1 MRPYSND
8 LRQKVVEAYTKGE
21 GSMRRLAARFSVS
34 LDFVWRLLKRYRQT
48 RRVDPKPHG
57 GGQPRK
63 LRELDEAI
71 LEQLVEEHADAT
83 LSELNQLLKAKT
95 GVAVS
100 DATIGLSLRRRGIT
114 RKKLSYHASE
124 READEEIEQARQQ
137 FQQAQ
142 AEMDPTHLI
151 FIDEAGVNL
160 GMARRYGRAPRGC
173 RAHADKPVN
182 PGPNLTLVSALG
194 LTEVRAIMELDGPL
208 NGNAFTSFIH
218 QLLVP
223 TLQPG
228 DQVWLDNLSSHQVA
242 GIQEAVQAQQAEVH
256 FLPPYSPDF
265 SPIEL
270 FWSKVKAFL
279 RGSAART
286 REALDGEIRNALDA
300 VTETDIKGWFKHC
313 GYCTEPN

>member
-1 MRPYSND
+1 MAEGEEG
-8 LRQKVVEAYTKGE
+8 VV
-21 GSMRRLAARFSVS
+21 
-34 LDFVWRLLKRYRQT
+34 
-48 RRVDPKPHG
+48 
-57 GGQPRK
+57 
-63 LRELDEAI
+63 
-71 LEQLVEEHADAT
+71 
-83 LSELNQLLKAKT
+83 
-95 GVAVS
+95 VS

-124 READEEIEQARQQ
+124 READEEIEPARQR
-137 FQQAQ
+137 FQQEQ
-142 AEMDPTHLI
+142 AEMDPTRLI

-160 GMARRYGRAPRGC
+160 GMARRYGRAPSGC

-182 PGPNLTLVSALG
+182 PGPNLTLMSALG
-194 LTEVRAIMELDGPL
+194 VTEVRAIMELDGPI
-208 NGNAFTSFIH
+208 NGNAFTRFIQ

-228 DQVWLDNLSSHQVA
+228 DPVWLDNLSSHKVE
-242 GIQEAVQAQQAEVH
+242 GIQEAMEAQQAELH

-286 REALDGEIRNALDA
+286 RDALEGEIRNALDA
-300 VTETDIKGWFKHC
+300 VTETDIKGWLKHC